1 MFQIAMIEDEE
12 HTRQEVE
19 RLISR
24 EFEKFKVQDITTEIY
39 KTAEEFLEVKKH
51 YDVVISDI
59 DLPGKS
65 GIDLGRILKVEQKD
79 ICLVFLTSY
88 AEFAVDSYVL
98 EAYQYILKRDMKE
111 RLPAVLQKIYQ
122 EKQKESQNFFWIG
135 GVTDQRKL
143 YHKDIICIRKVKGQK
158 YVEFVMVNGAYKER
172 LALHQIFEDL
182 KSPAFIFAGRSYIN
196 HPMEL
201 NIWRAPTDNDMYIK
215 LEWKKAHYDAAYTR
229 AYRIEVL
236 QNKHGVLIMEHLAV
250 VADTVQKILDVE
262 MTWKINED
270 GKIEAVI
277 EAVKDKEFPDLP
289 RFGIRMFL
297 NKKMDEI
304 TYFGMGPQ
312 ESYRDKHQASC
323 HGLFRS
329 KVAQMHED
337 YIRPQE
343 NGSHYDCDYVELT
356 NGQCGIVAVSKN
368 PFSFNASVYT
378 QEELERVSHNY
389 ELKESDSTVFCMD
402 YAMNGIGSNSCGP
415 DVLDKYRF
423 DEEAFKFQFE
433 LIPFVKG

>member
-24 EFEKFKVQDITTEIY
+24 EFEKLKVQDITTEIY

-65 GIDLGRILKVEQKD
+65 GIDLGRILKAEQKD

-215 LEWKKAHYDAAYTR
+215 LEWEKAHYDAAYTR

-356 NGQCGIVAVSKN
+356 NGQCGIAAVSKN

-415 DVLDKYRF
+415 DVMDKYRF
-423 DEEAFKFQFE
+423 DEEAFQFQFE